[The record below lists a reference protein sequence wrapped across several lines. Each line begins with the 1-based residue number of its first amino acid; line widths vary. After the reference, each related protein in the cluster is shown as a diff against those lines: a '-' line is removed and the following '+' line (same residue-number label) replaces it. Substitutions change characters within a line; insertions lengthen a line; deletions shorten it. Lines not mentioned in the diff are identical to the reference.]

1 MNVVITLV
9 IFLSG
14 CATLNNEAGGYF
26 FPDNVVGKYF
36 VYKGYDESS
45 GLDLYMLKDEMEH
58 RFDHKAILVTL
69 SENRSPDARNI
80 IKVLSEIEFEQ
91 KEAKIA
97 IENAE
102 RERIAKAKREERERI
117 AKAKREERERIAKAK
132 REERERIAKAKREE
146 RIRQQE
152 AQRLVW
158 QRKEDA
164 RLAERRRQI
173 MNMKPVVCDKI
184 ITALNANEVRAIR
197 KYPLNNAYR
206 VAGVAT
212 DINVT
217 YGDAVVSIKSDVDIF
232 NGCSAEMSSFDDAE
246 VINVGDNID
255 LFCSSWSE
263 TAGNVRFNK
272 CRIYL
277 KVISQ

>member
-9 IFLSG
+9 MFLSG
-14 CATLNNEAGGYF
+14 CATLNKEAGGYF

-58 RFDHKAILVTL
+58 KFDHKAILVTL
-69 SENRSPDARNI
+69 SGNRSSDARNI

-97 IENAE
+97 IENA
-102 RERIAKAKREERERI
+102 
-117 AKAKREERERIAKAK
+117 ERERIAKAK

>member
-1 MNVVITLV
+1 MLRMNVVITLV

-14 CATLNNEAGGYF
+14 CATLNNEVGGYF
-26 FPDNVVGKYF
+26 FPDSVVGKYY

-69 SENRSPDARNI
+69 SENRSSDARNI

-97 IENAE
+97 IENA
-102 RERIAKAKREERERI
+102 ERERI